1 MSPGGIV
8 VVAEQEKGELADITL
23 EMLACG
29 RETADRTGWPLTC
42 LLLTDRAAPFKALP
56 LAADRLVIVEDPSLG
71 AFNPEVHARVLAHHL
86 KAMAPALVLLGN
98 TATGMDLA
106 GPLSLLLGGMA
117 VSGCVRVAVEGDA
130 VVATSRLYG
139 GKLLAQTS
147 VPAALALVLLMPG
160 SYPRQKGMRD
170 RAPKVEVQG
179 GAGLAGPLRVRPK
192 GVIEPKAED
201 VDLRK
206 VPVLVAA
213 GRGVQT
219 KDNLRMIE
227 DLARTLGGA
236 VCATRP
242 VVDQG
247 WLPRSRQVG
256 RSGVTVKP
264 RLYLALGIS
273 GAPEHVEGMKD
284 SDLVVAVNTDASA
297 PIFDVA
303 HYGATVDLLDL
314 IPVLT
319 EKLKAAKG
327 GK

>member
-1 MSPGGIV
+1 MSPAGIV
-8 VVAEQEKGELADITL
+8 VVAEHERGEPSDITL

-29 RETADRTGWPLTC
+29 RALADRAGGPLTC
-42 LLLTDRAAPFKALP
+42 LLLTDRGAPFKALP
-56 LAADRLVIVEDPSLG
+56 LAADRLVIVEDPALSG
-71 AFNPEVHARVLAHHL
+71 FNPEVHARVLAHHL
-86 KAMAPALVLLGN
+86 KAEAPALVLLGN

-106 GPLSLLLGGMA
+106 GPLSLLLGGTA
-117 VSGCVRVAVEGDA
+117 VSGCVRVDLEGDG
-130 VVATSRLYG
+130 VVATSRVYG
-139 GKLLAQTS
+139 GKLLAQTC
-147 VPAALALVLLMPG
+147 VPAAPAIVLLMPG

-170 RAPKVEVQG
+170 RAPTVEVRG
-179 GAGLAGPLRVRPK
+179 GAGLAGVPRVRSR
-192 GVIEPKAED
+192 GMIEPKAED

-227 DLARTLGGA
+227 DLARALGGA

-256 RSGVTVKP
+256 RSGLTVKP

-273 GAPEHVEGMKD
+273 GAPEHVEGMKEA
-284 SDLVVAVNTDASA
+284 DLVVAVNTDAGA

-303 HYGATVDLLDL
+303 RYGATVDLLDL
-314 IPVLT
+314 VPLLT

>member
-1 MSPGGIV
+1 MSPTGIV
-8 VVAEQEKGELADITL
+8 VVAEQEKGEPTDVTL

-29 RETADRTGWPLTC
+29 RELADRAGGPLTC
-42 LLLTDRAAPFKALP
+42 LLLTDRGAPFRALP
-56 LAADRLVIVEDPSLG
+56 LAADRLVIVEDPALG
-71 AFNPEVHARVLAHHL
+71 AFNPEVHARVLAHQL

-98 TATGMDLA
+98 TAAGMDLA
-106 GPLSLLLGGMA
+106 GPLSLLLGGTA
-117 VSGCVRVAVEGDA
+117 VSGCVRVALEGG
-130 VVATSRLYG
+130 VIVATSRLYG
-139 GKLLAQTS
+139 GKLLAEVS
-147 VPAALALVLLMPG
+147 VPAPALVLLMPG

-170 RAPKVEVQG
+170 RVPKVEVQG
-179 GAGLAGPLRVRPK
+179 GAGLAGPLRVRSC
-192 GVIEPKAED
+192 GILEPKAED

-206 VPVLVAA
+206 VPVLVGA

-219 KDNLRMIE
+219 KDNLRIVE
-227 DLARTLGGA
+227 DLARALGGA

-256 RSGVTVKP
+256 RSGLTVKP

-273 GAPEHVEGMKD
+273 GAPEHVEGMKEA
-284 SDLVVAVNTDASA
+284 DLVVAVNTDAGA

-303 HYGATVDLLDL
+303 QYGATVDILDL
-314 IPVLT
+314 VPILT